1 MKTQEELHK
10 EALAEGYKDE
20 KCPTC
25 GTMFLAHH
33 HFVICDQSSC
43 PMKSTIDTKSVLEHV
58 LGTPDKK

>member
-20 KCPTC
+20 KCPKC

-33 HFVICDQSSC
+33 HFVRCNEAEC
-43 PMKSTIDTKSVLEHV
+43 PMKSTTDTKSVLEHI
-58 LGTPDKK
+58 LGDV